1 MNVHHLELFYYV
13 AKHRGVSAAARH
25 IPYGIQQPAISA
37 QIIQLEDSLGVTLFH
52 RRPFDLT
59 QSGKDLYG
67 FIEPFFKGLP
77 QIEDKLRGGREV
89 RIRIGAPEAIQ
100 QHYLPSLLRAMKRR
114 LPSLEFLLLSARQD
128 ELEQLLLDQEID
140 IAFTAVHS
148 KVQPGIRQEELVK
161 LQMALL
167 VTEGSGLKKAEQLW
181 RMDRIEVPLITVP
194 PYDPLCLHFQQELQ
208 RRKLEWFPALELNSL
223 DLVYRYAADG
233 FGFGLVPMLKD
244 KLLPKGTRLVPLEDF
259 PNVPYAALWIG
270 KPTSLIEA
278 VLEEGRRIA
287 ASLR

>member
-37 QIIQLEDSLGVTLFH
+37 QIIQLEGSLGVTLFH

-59 QSGKDLYG
+59 QAGRDLYQ

-89 RIRIGAPEAIQ
+89 RVRIGAPEAIQ
-100 QHYLPSLLRAMKRR
+100 QHYLPPLLRGLKKRF
-114 LPSLEFLLLSARQD
+114 PSLEFTLTGGRQD
-128 ELEQLLLDQEID
+128 ELEQLLLDQDID

-148 KVQPGIRQEELVK
+148 RIQPGIRQQELVK
-161 LQMALL
+161 LTMALL
-167 VTEGSGLKKAEQLW
+167 VTEGCGLKRAEQLW

-194 PYDPLCLHFQQELQ
+194 SYDPLCMHFQQELQ
-208 RRKLEWFPALELNSL
+208 RRKIEWFPALELNSL
-223 DLVYRYAADG
+223 DLVHRYAADG
-233 FGFGLVPMLKD
+233 FGFGLVPVQKD
-244 KLLPKGTRLVPLEDF
+244 RALPKGTRLVPLDDF
-259 PNVPYAALWIG
+259 PQVPYAALWIG
-270 KPTSLIEA
+270 KPSSLLEI
-278 VLEEGRRIA
+278 VLEEVQRIA
-287 ASLR
+287 AQLR

>member
-1 MNVHHLELFYYV
+1 MNVHHLELFFYV
-13 AKHRGVSAAARH
+13 AKYRGVSAAARH

-59 QSGKDLYG
+59 QSGKELYQ

-77 QIEDKLRGGREV
+77 QVEDKLRGGREV

-100 QHYLPSLLRAMKRR
+100 QHYLPPLLRNMKKRF
-114 LPSLEFLLLSARQD
+114 PSLEFTLTGGRQD

-148 KVQPGIRQEELVK
+148 KIQPGIRQQEAVK
-161 LQMALL
+161 VSMALL
-167 VTEGSGLKKAEQLW
+167 VTEGSGLKRAEQLW

-194 PYDPLCLHFQQELQ
+194 AYDPLCMHFQQELQ
-208 RRKLEWFPALELNSL
+208 RRKIEWFPALELNSL
-223 DLVYRYAADG
+223 DLVQRYAADG
-233 FGFGLVPMLKD
+233 FGFGLVPVLKD
-244 KLLPKGTRLVPLEDF
+244 KPLPKGTRLVPLDDF
-259 PNVPYAALWIG
+259 PQVPYAALWIG
-270 KPTSLIEA
+270 KPTALLEI
-278 VLEEGRRIA
+278 VLEEVHGIA
-287 ASLR
+287 ERLR

>member
-52 RRPFDLT
+52 RRPFELT
-59 QSGKDLYG
+59 QAGEDLFK
-67 FIEPFFKGLP
+67 FIEPFFKGLS
-77 QIEDKLRGGREV
+77 QVEDKLRGGREV
-89 RIRIGAPEAIQ
+89 RVRIGAPEAIQ
-100 QHYLPSLLRAMKRR
+100 QHYLPQMLRAMKRR
-114 LPSLEFLLLSARQD
+114 FPSLEFTLVGGRQD

-148 KVQPGIRQEELVK
+148 RVQPGIRVEEMVK
-161 LQMALL
+161 LTMALL
-167 VTEGSGLKKAEQLW
+167 VTEGSGLKRADQLW

-233 FGFGLVPMLKD
+233 FGFGLVPVLKD
-244 KLLPKGTRLVPLEDF
+244 KPLPKGTRIVALDEF
-259 PNVPYAALWIG
+259 PAVPYSAMWIG
-270 KPTSLIEA
+270 KPTMMIEA

-287 ASLR
+287 VALR